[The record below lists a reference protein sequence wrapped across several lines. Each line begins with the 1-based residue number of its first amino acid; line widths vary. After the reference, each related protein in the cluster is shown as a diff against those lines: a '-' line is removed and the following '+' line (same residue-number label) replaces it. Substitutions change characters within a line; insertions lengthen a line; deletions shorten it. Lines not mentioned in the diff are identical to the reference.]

1 MTHLFILSGISLLLK
16 LLTLL
21 QFRKCFRTF
30 PVCIFLIA
38 FSFIAMNLCELCFQH
53 VLLEQ
58 DGGYT
63 VVTLYYVFSLL
74 GIYAVLSYAMQFSPH
89 FQPWW
94 QIITIGLLLAPQI
107 FVLLTGTGITTI
119 VRWDDSFTQLSGSY
133 FFVVQ
138 LGYYLQPLVIAT
150 VLLYTQASSKSHN
163 LRLRVKSLLLALLP
177 LLAAAPGIVNL
188 FTSSLP
194 IYVSGITSILFTI
207 TLWLVCFTH
216 TEKNQFLL
224 MSYVPLSRENRI
236 LRALAETVAQPDR
249 GLRRVLQE
257 YETQILNETLAK
269 TDGNITHAAKILKIG
284 RSTLS
289 QKMSK
294 QECQS
299 PEEPS

>member
-1 MTHLFILSGISLLLK
+1 MTHLFFLSGISLLLK

-30 PVCIFLIA
+30 PVCIILIA

-74 GIYAVLSYAMQFSPH
+74 GIYAVLSYAIQFSPH
-89 FQPWW
+89 FQLWW
-94 QIITIGLLLAPQI
+94 QIITTGLLLAPQL
-107 FVLLTGTGITTI
+107 FVLLTGIGITTI
-119 VRWDDSFTQLSGSY
+119 VRWDDSFTQLSGHY
-133 FFVVQ
+133 FFIVQ
-138 LGYYLQPLVIAT
+138 LGYYIQPFIIVT
-150 VLLYTQASSKSHN
+150 VLLYTMGSTKTHN
-163 LRLRVKSLLLALLP
+163 VRLRVKSLLVALLP

-194 IYVSGITSILFTI
+194 IYISGVTSILFAI
-207 TLWLVCFTH
+207 TLWFVCFTH
-216 TEKNQFLL
+216 IAKNQFLL
-224 MSYVPLSRENRI
+224 MSYMPFSRESRI
-236 LRALAETVAQPDR
+236 LRSLAESVAQPDR
-249 GLRRVLQE
+249 GLRKVLQE

-294 QECQS
+294 QECQP

>member
-1 MTHLFILSGISLLLK
+1 MTHLFFLSGISLLLK

-30 PVCIFLIA
+30 PVCILLIA

-74 GIYAVLSYAMQFSPH
+74 GIYAVLSYAIQFSPH
-89 FQPWW
+89 FQLWW
-94 QIITIGLLLAPQI
+94 QIITTGLLLAPQL
-107 FVLLTGTGITTI
+107 FVLLTGIGITTI
-119 VRWDDSFTQLSGSY
+119 VRWDDSFTQLSGHY
-133 FFVVQ
+133 FFIVQ
-138 LGYYLQPLVIAT
+138 LGYYLQPFIIVT
-150 VLLYTQASSKSHN
+150 VLLYTMASTKTHN
-163 LRLRVKSLLLALLP
+163 VRLRVKSLLVALLP

-194 IYVSGITSILFTI
+194 IYISGVTSILFAI
-207 TLWLVCFTH
+207 TLWFVCFTH
-216 TEKNQFLL
+216 IAKNQFLL
-224 MSYVPLSRENRI
+224 MSYMPFSRESRI
-236 LRALAETVAQPDR
+236 LRSLAETVAQPDR
-249 GLRRVLQE
+249 GLRKVLQE

-289 QKMSK
+289 QKVSK
-294 QECQS
+294 QECQP